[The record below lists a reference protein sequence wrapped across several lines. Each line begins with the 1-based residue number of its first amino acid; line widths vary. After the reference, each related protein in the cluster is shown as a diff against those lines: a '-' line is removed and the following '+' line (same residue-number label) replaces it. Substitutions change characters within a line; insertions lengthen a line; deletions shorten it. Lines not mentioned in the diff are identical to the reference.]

1 MDQQYTFFDVKD
13 KTLFLKGSWVVENL
27 EFIKKRLA
35 NFIGFER
42 VDISFIN
49 EIDTF
54 GGLLICDSFDKS
66 KLCGNNK
73 RVESVLKLVLQ
84 NKAQVPSVKKKSLLL
99 RFSNYLENKI
109 KDYIFFLNFL
119 GKSTVD
125 FISKISDFEFRAF
138 VKDIQNMGVGA
149 VGIVGVLSFLIGL
162 VIAYQSAAQLRQF
175 GANIFIV
182 DLVSISIV
190 RELGPLI
197 VAIIVSGRS
206 ASSYAASIGLMKV
219 QEEIDTLDTM
229 GVSPYTLLVLPRIL
243 SLFVVMPLLIV
254 FADIVGIFGG
264 MIISN
269 LILNVNFAEFLERA
283 SRVVTIKSFLS
294 GIIKGPVFGI
304 VIALIGTSEGFKV
317 EQKTESIGLHVT
329 SSVVKS
335 IFSVIAIDAAFSVI
349 YRWLKI

>member
-1 MDQQYTFFDVKD
+1 MDQQYTFFEVKD
-13 KTLFLKGSWVVENL
+13 KTLFLKGSWVVENVR
-27 EFIKKRLA
+27 FIQKKLA
-35 NFIGFER
+35 SSVGFER
-42 VDISFIN
+42 VDISLID

-54 GGLLICDSFDKS
+54 GGLAICDSFEKS
-66 KLCGNNK
+66 KLCGDNE
-73 RVESVLKLVLQ
+73 RVESILKLVLQ
-84 NKAQVPSVKKKSLLL
+84 NKAQIPPAKKKSLLL
-99 RFSNYLENKI
+99 RFSELLEKKI
-109 KDYIFFLNFL
+109 KDYVFFLNFL

-138 VKDIQNMGVGA
+138 VKDIQNTGVGA
-149 VGIVGVLSFLIGL
+149 IGIVGVLSFLIGL
-162 VIAYQSAAQLRQF
+162 VIAYQSAAQLKQF

-229 GVSPYTLLVLPRIL
+229 GVSSYTLLVLPRIL
-243 SLFVVMPLLIV
+243 SLFVTMPLLIV

-283 SRVVTIKSFLS
+283 SLVVTIKSFLS

-317 EQKTESIGLHVT
+317 EQKTESIGFHVT
-329 SSVVKS
+329 ASVVKS
-335 IFSVIAIDAAFSVI
+335 IFSVIVIDAAFSVI

>member
-1 MDQQYTFFDVKD
+1 MDQNHNFFELQD
-13 KTLFLKGSWVVENL
+13 KTLLLKGNWTVENVG
-27 EFIKKRLA
+27 FIKKKLQSYV
-35 NFIGFER
+35 GFER
-42 VDISFIN
+42 VDFSLIN

-54 GGLLICDSFDKS
+54 GGLLIHNSFDKNI
-66 KLCGNNK
+66 LCGSNNK
-73 RVESVLKLVLQ
+73 VESVLELVENHLSTL
-84 NKAQVPSVKKKSLLL
+84 PPLKKKSLLL

-109 KDYIFFLNFL
+109 QDYVYFLNFL
-119 GKSTVD
+119 GKSTIE
-125 FISKISDFEFRAF
+125 FISKISDFEFGIF

-149 VGIVGVLSFLIGL
+149 IGIVGVLSFLIGL

-206 ASSYAASIGLMKV
+206 ASSYTASIGLMKV

-229 GVSPYTLLVLPRIL
+229 GISAYTLLVLPRIL
-243 SLFVVMPLLIV
+243 SLFIVMPLLIV

-269 LILNVNFAEFLERA
+269 LILNVGYLEFIDRA
-283 SRVVTIKSFLS
+283 SRVLTIKSFLS
-294 GIIKGPVFGI
+294 GIIKGPVFGV

-317 EQKTESIGLHVT
+317 EKKTESIGFHVT
-329 SSVVKS
+329 KSVVKS
-335 IFSVIAIDAAFSVI
+335 IFSVIVIDAIFSVV

>member
-1 MDQQYTFFDVKD
+1 MDQQYVFFDVKD

-27 EFIKKRLA
+27 ELIKKRLA
-35 NFIGFER
+35 NFVGFER
-42 VDISFIN
+42 VDISLIN

-54 GGLLICDSFDKS
+54 GGLLICDSFDLS
-66 KLCGNNK
+66 KICGNNK

-84 NKAQVPSVKKKSLLL
+84 NKSQVPAVKKKSLLL

-125 FISKISDFEFRAF
+125 FISKISDFEFRIF

-197 VAIIVSGRS
+197 VAIIVSARS

-243 SLFVVMPLLIV
+243 SLFIVMPLLIV

-294 GIIKGPVFGI
+294 GIVKGPVFGI

-317 EQKTESIGLHVT
+317 EQKTESIGFHVT
-329 SSVVKS
+329 ASVVKS
-335 IFSVIAIDAAFSVI
+335 IFSIIAIDAAFSVI